1 MSGIRNREL
10 VLSATEKKQ
19 EYAGPEAEE
28 TDEQNVEN
36 LRKKYP
42 WWLGGQ
48 GGGEPTA
55 PHEALERRQRHCEL
69 SPRKINKSV
78 KCERGQRHHEG
89 SVSDCVKQI
98 SQCRCKRAC
107 I

>member
-10 VLSATEKKQ
+10 VLSAMDKKQ

-42 WWLGGQ
+42 WWLGSQ

-55 PHEALERRQRHCEL
+55 PARGPGAETEDIL
-69 SPRKINKSV
+69 SLAQGKSTKV
-78 KCERGQRHHEG
+78 
-89 SVSDCVKQI
+89 
-98 SQCRCKRAC
+98 
-107 I
+107 